1 MPRARW
7 FVAGFLLVAVVLGG
21 VLNERGPF
29 ASHPALAYDRFLH
42 DVQVGEVDQV
52 VQWRDELEVTEQ
64 GSLLS
69 VVVPTGHDPA
79 ADLAQARDA
88 GGAGTS
94 FAFAHI
100 PDAWLGL
107 MTPWV
112 PLVLSAA
119 AMLIWVTSVA
129 RNRGFESPS
138 SRASGPRPA
147 GS

>member
-1 MPRARW
+1 MLADGQVRHVGDP
-7 FVAGFLLVAVVLGG
+7 VAVVI
-21 VLNERGPF
+21 
-29 ASHPALAYDRFLH
+29 
-42 DVQVGEVDQV
+42 GE
-52 VQWRDELEVTEQ
+52 
-64 GSLLS
+64 S
-69 VVVPTGHDPA
+69 
-79 ADLAQARDA
+79 LAQARDA